1 MKDLLSFIVQNITN
15 SHDFAIEETVD
26 NSKYSYIIKVKPEIF
41 GVVIGKEGRTIKAIR
56 AIAKVRAVVES
67 KSVNVEVDNL

>member
-15 SHDFAIEETVD
+15 SHDFAIEETVG